1 MQQIINFLFRNKN
14 GITFLLLFLL
24 SIFLIINAHTY
35 QKSKVINFANA
46 LTGSVFSV
54 KTSIQDY
61 FQLKK
66 ENEILWDE
74 NKRIR
79 NRLMSIKP
87 CDSLTETPTFSSD
100 IKSFAVSKSI
110 IISNNFRK
118 NFNYLLINKGRD
130 DSIKEDMSV
139 ISSNGI
145 VGIVEGT
152 SNNFARVISVLNKD
166 LSINA
171 VIKNTNHFGSLK
183 WNGKSPYYINLL
195 DIPRSASPQVGDT
208 IITGGNSL
216 IFPKGIL
223 IGQIKSFELN
233 SNTGY
238 YNIKVAL
245 ANDFTALSKVYVLD
259 NTHLKEAKNLLEEN
273 AND

>member
-14 GITFLLLFLL
+14 GLTFLSLFLL

-35 QKSKVINFANA
+35 QKSKVINFANGI
-46 LTGSVFSV
+46 TGSVFTLKS
-54 KTSIQDY
+54 SIQNY
-61 FQLKK
+61 FKLKK
-66 ENEILWDE
+66 ENEILWNE

-79 NRLMSIKP
+79 NKLMTLQA
-87 CDSLTETPTFSSD
+87 CDSIQDTFTSD
-100 IKSFAVSKSI
+100 YNKFSLRKSL
-110 IISNNFRK
+110 IISNNYRK
-118 NFNYLLINKGRD
+118 NFNYLLLNKGEN

-139 ISSNGI
+139 ISSKGI

-183 WNGKSPYYINLL
+183 WNGKSPYYSNLL
-195 DIPRSASPQVGDT
+195 DIPRSAKPQVGDT

-223 IGQIKSFELN
+223 IGQIKNFDLN

-238 YNIKVAL
+238 YNIKVEL
-245 ANDFTALSKVYVLD
+245 ANDFTSLYKVYILD
-259 NTHLKEAKNLLEEN
+259 NTHLREAKSLLEDK
-273 AND
+273 ANDQ